1 MKNTF
6 SLPEGFQHA
15 FTLDLQK
22 NKKQALL
29 VNGLALLIGVLLWL
43 VSFPL
48 MVSSLTASWRT
59 GGMWF
64 LQLMV
69 FSISILAYLPLHEL
83 VHGLFIRRYSG
94 KRAHYGLTWLYAY
107 AGSKAFFCKQDYFII
122 ALSPVVFWGV
132 VFALLAFVLPL
143 PWFWVAYG
151 LEIVNLSGA
160 AGDLYVIGR
169 LCRLPSS
176 LLVQDSGLSM
186 DIYLPA
192 PSGASKPEAD
202 L

>member
-1 MKNTF
+1 
-6 SLPEGFQHA
+6 
-15 FTLDLQK
+15 
-22 NKKQALL
+22 
-29 VNGLALLIGVLLWL
+29 
-43 VSFPL
+43 
-48 MVSSLTASWRT
+48 
-59 GGMWF
+59 MWF
-64 LQLMV
+64 IQLMV

-94 KRAHYGLTWLYAY
+94 KRAHYGFTWLYAY

-176 LLVQDSGLSM
+176 LLVQDSGLFM

>member
-29 VNGLALLIGVLLWL
+29 ANGLALLIGVLLWL

-59 GGMWF
+59 EGMWF

-83 VHGLFIRRYSG
+83 VHGLFIRRYS
-94 KRAHYGLTWLYAY
+94 
-107 AGSKAFFCKQDYFII
+107 GSKAFFCKQDYFII

>member
-59 GGMWF
+59 EGM
-64 LQLMV
+64 
-69 FSISILAYLPLHEL
+69 
-83 VHGLFIRRYSG
+83 
-94 KRAHYGLTWLYAY
+94 
-107 AGSKAFFCKQDYFII
+107 
-122 ALSPVVFWGV
+122 
-132 VFALLAFVLPL
+132 
-143 PWFWVAYG
+143 
-151 LEIVNLSGA
+151 
-160 AGDLYVIGR
+160 
-169 LCRLPSS
+169 
-176 LLVQDSGLSM
+176 
-186 DIYLPA
+186 
-192 PSGASKPEAD
+192 
-202 L
+202 